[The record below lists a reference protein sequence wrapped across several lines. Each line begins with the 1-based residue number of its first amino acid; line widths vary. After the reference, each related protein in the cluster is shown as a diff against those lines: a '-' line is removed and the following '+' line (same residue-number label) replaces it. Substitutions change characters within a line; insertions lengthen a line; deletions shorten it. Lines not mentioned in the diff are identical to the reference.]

1 MCLSAFT
8 WHVFERCNMYV
19 SSSLLFVSGW
29 SSVVCLC
36 HSWFIH
42 SSLMGHWSCFH
53 LLTIMKSVVYE
64 CSCTSIWTSAFSSFE
79 VIYLELKLVD
89 HMLIL
94 CLTCWGPGKLSPQW
108 LHHFTFP
115 KQCTRVSVSPCLHR
129 LLLLSAFITSA
140 IQIGI
145 NWKLIIVLIWFF
157 LMTGYVEHLFLCLL
171 SVFMSSLEKCLTKLF
186 ACF

>member
-1 MCLSAFT
+1 
-8 WHVFERCNMYV
+8 MYV
-19 SSSLLFVSGW
+19 SSSLLFVAGW

-42 SSLMGHWSCFH
+42 SSLMGHLSCFH
-53 LLTIMKSVVYE
+53 LLTIMKSVVCE
-64 CSCTSIWTSAFSSFE
+64 CSCTSIWTYVFSSFE

-108 LHHFTFP
+108 LYHFTFP

-129 LLLLSAFITSA
+129 LLLLSAFIISA
-140 IQIGI
+140 IQIEI
-145 NWKLIIVLIWFF
+145 NWKLIVVLIWFF

-171 SVFMSSLEKCLTKLF
+171 SVFMSSVEKCLTKFF